1 VSNVHH
7 QSASVIDPVCG
18 MKVIPEKAR
27 GTVEYKG
34 QSYYFCASSCAQKFQ
49 VDPEKYL
56 QPHRP
61 SGLIQLG
68 GVKAAGV
75 PTSAGPMHS
84 SHPAAD
90 AAASHQHEGHAASPG
105 PTSHTRTKIEYVC
118 PMDPE
123 VLSDKPGACPI
134 CGMALEPRTPPID
147 AAPDENAE
155 LRSMTLRFWVSVM
168 LAGPLVAVSMVQMF
182 TGKNS
187 LPLLGGIAP
196 YWNWIQLVLATPAV
210 LWCGWPLLERGWR
223 SFVTRHLNMF
233 SLIAVGIGAAYLY
246 SAVATIEPNIFPPSF
261 RGMNGQPD
269 VYFEV
274 AAAITALVLLGQVM
288 ELRARA
294 HTSAAIRSL
303 LDLSPRTARLIQADG
318 SESEVSLTDVH
329 PGDVLRVRPGEK
341 IAVDGTVLEG
351 KSAVNESMIT
361 GESIPVEKEPGSRV
375 IGATL
380 NSTGSFTMRAERVG
394 SETLLA
400 QIVRMVT
407 EAQRSRAPI
416 QRVADVAAAYFVPAV
431 FAAAVVA
438 FAVWAFIGPAP
449 RFAHAL
455 IAAVAVLI
463 IACPCALGLATP
475 MAIMVGAGR
484 GASVGVL
491 IKNAEALETME
502 SVDTLVV
509 DKTGTLT
516 KGRPELVYIAALS
529 SFNEDKVLALAASAE
544 RNSEHPL
551 GQAIVRAADGRSLP
565 PSPSSDFR
573 SFTGAGIQAIVEGK
587 LITIGSQ
594 KLFYETGIAIDST
607 LKQADQMRR
616 DGQVVIFVAVD
627 RKPAALLG
635 IADPMKTTTPEA
647 LQALQKEHVHVIML
661 TGDHQATAEAVA
673 RKLGLHEF
681 RAEVS
686 PHQKLEIVKRLQG
699 EGRKVAMAGDGINDA
714 PALAQADVGIA
725 MGNGTDVA
733 IESASITLVRGD
745 LRGILRARRLSK
757 ATLRTIRQ
765 NLFFAFIYN
774 ALGIP
779 IAAGVLYPFLG
790 ILLSPMLAAAA
801 MSFSSVSVIANS
813 LRLRKVEL

>member
-1 VSNVHH
+1 MRNVQH
-7 QSASVIDPVCG
+7 QDASVIDPVCG

-56 QPHRP
+56 QPLPP
-61 SGLIQLG
+61 SGLTQLG
-68 GVKAAGV
+68 GVKATGV

-84 SHPAAD
+84 SHPATDTAT
-90 AAASHQHEGHAASPG
+90 SHRHEAHA
-105 PTSHTRTKIEYVC
+105 SHTRAKIEYIC

-134 CGMALEPRTPPID
+134 CGMALEPRTPAID

-155 LRSMTLRFWVSVM
+155 LRSMTLRFWISVV

-182 TGKNS
+182 TAKDS
-187 LPLLGGIAP
+187 LPLLGGAAP

-223 SFVTRHLNMF
+223 SFVSRHLNMF

-246 SAVATIEPNIFPPSF
+246 SGVATITPNIFPASF
-261 RGMNGQPD
+261 RGMSGQPD

-294 HTSAAIRSL
+294 QTSAAIRSL
-303 LDLSPRTARLIQADG
+303 LDLSPKTARRIQADG
-318 SESEVSLTDVH
+318 SECEVSLTEVH
-329 PGDVLRVRPGEK
+329 LGDVLRVRPGEK
-341 IAVDGTVLEG
+341 IPVDGTVFEG

-400 QIVRMVT
+400 QIVRMVS
-407 EAQRSRAPI
+407 EAQRTRAPI

-491 IKNAEALETME
+491 IRNAEALETME
-502 SVDTLVV
+502 RVDTLVV

-516 KGRPELVYIAALS
+516 TGRPELVYIAALS

-551 GQAIVRAADGRSLP
+551 GQAIVRAADARGLP

-635 IADPMKTTTPEA
+635 IADPMKATTPEA
-647 LQALQKEHVHVIML
+647 LQALQKEHVAVIML

-673 RKLGLHEF
+673 RNLGLHEF

-686 PHQKLEIVKRLQG
+686 PQQKLEIVTRLQG

-733 IESASITLVRGD
+733 MESASITLLRGD

-813 LRLRKVEL
+813 LRLRKAQL